1 MDKTENLTILLICV
15 QKPFKNII
23 MKRTVCFYKFSREI
37 KVCRVYCF
45 VWYTFLTNRSFP
57 PSWSTSCLTRSLRKK
72 KVVSIDF
79 YFFFVKRSVRIR
91 NCFIYIQKSTKPEA
105 THSTFISISRT

>member
-1 MDKTENLTILLICV
+1 MDKTENLTILLIYV

-23 MKRTVCFYKFSREI
+23 MKRTVCFYNFSREI

-57 PSWSTSCLTRSLRKK
+57 PSWSTSCLTRKK
-72 KVVSIDF
+72 KVVSTDF
-79 YFFFVKRSVRIR
+79 FLFFVKRSVRIR
-91 NCFIYIQKSTKPEA
+91 NCFIYIQKSTKPET
-105 THSTFISISRT
+105 THSTFISISHT